1 MNKGPFSW
9 ENGLGDL
16 SGLHRLSL
24 LKRGFFDFEI
34 GSTLVLSTALRPT
47 PPTTSVR
54 RDEKGSGVLS

>member
-34 GSTLVLSTALRPT
+34 GSNKKRAAQMFAWPMPRAH
-47 PPTTSVR
+47 
-54 RDEKGSGVLS
+54 